1 MVGIHLARKH
11 ALELQPLD
19 VLGKPHGVE
28 LDLRGGGRVTLRGGQ
43 LEKLARVG
51 QSAREA
57 IETTDDL
64 LELRALL
71 AEILGTRGIVPDS
84 GLLELA
90 RYFLKA
96 LVLVVVIKD
105 TSSRNR
111 CAPRDL

>member
-1 MVGIHLARKH
+1 VRVHLARKH

-19 VLGKPHGVE
+19 VLGQPHGVA
-28 LDLRGGGRVTLRGGQ
+28 LDLRGGGRVALLRRH
-43 LEKLARVG
+43 LEKLAGVG
-51 QSAREA
+51 ESAREA

-64 LELRALL
+64 LELGALP
-71 AEILGTRGIVPDS
+71 AEILGPFGVVPDA